1 MLVQGNIRRVKKLGV
16 VLRKSGRG
24 LDITLQNHNSRDN
37 SALHNP
43 PFSRSPTR
51 LFITG
56 GQELKSSEGTT
67 HGDPLSM
74 AIYAVSLQPLITRL
88 RLTTSTKQCWFAD
101 DASGAGTAIQ
111 LKEWWDTLTEDGP
124 DYGYYPKDEKCW
136 LIAKPEKEEIIRA
149 TFKETEINI
158 TNEGKKHLGAAVGTR
173 SYLTEYV
180 NEKVEE

>member
-1 MLVQGNIRRVKKLGV
+1 M
-16 VLRKSGRG
+16 
-24 LDITLQNHNSRDN
+24 
-37 SALHNP
+37 
-43 PFSRSPTR
+43 
-51 LFITG
+51 
-56 GQELKSSEGTT
+56 
-67 HGDPLSM
+67 HGHL
-74 AIYAVSLQPLITRL
+74 YAVGLQPLITRL
-88 RLTTSTKQCWFAD
+88 HLTTSTKQCWFAD

-111 LKEWWDTLTEDGP
+111 IKDWWDTLIEEGP

-180 NEKVEE
+180 NEK